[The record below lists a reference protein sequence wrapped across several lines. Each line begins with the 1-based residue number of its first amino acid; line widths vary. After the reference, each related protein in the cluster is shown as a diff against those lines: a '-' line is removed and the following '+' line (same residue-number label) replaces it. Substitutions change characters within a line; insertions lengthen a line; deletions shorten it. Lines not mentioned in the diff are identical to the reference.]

1 MIKVLIVDDSSF
13 MRVKIRKCLET
24 DPNIKI
30 AGIARDGLDAVNKTM
45 ALKPDV
51 ITMDVNMPK
60 MSGIAAVEHIMEK
73 CPTPIIMVS
82 TFTQHGAKETIE
94 ALNKGAIDY
103 INKDELSS
111 EILLK
116 KIYLAMDATFKP
128 LTPEKKNDHI
138 PPFPQQQ
145 IENKFSIVGI
155 GISTGGP
162 RALSQ
167 FMPHISP
174 DIQAS
179 ILIAQHMPPTFTQS
193 LAQRLNAECKI
204 KVKEAENQELIRP
217 GYAYICPGGMHMLV
231 EKKDTIS
238 LIPKGRF
245 PNYHFV
251 PSADL
256 LMASIS
262 KIYGPNALCI
272 IMTGMGSDGLEGIKV
287 ARENKSYVI
296 AQSQSSSTIYGMP
309 KAIISNNLQ
318 DEIVHL
324 DDMSQ
329 RINQLC
335 SKDTSM

>member
-13 MRVKIRKCLET
+13 MRVRIRNCLEI

-30 AGIARDGLDAVNKTM
+30 VGIARNGIDAIEKAMT
-45 ALKPDV
+45 LKPDV
-51 ITMDVNMPK
+51 ITMDINMPK

-82 TFTQHGAKETIE
+82 SYTQHGAKETIE

-111 EILLK
+111 HLLLE
-116 KIYLAMDATFKP
+116 KIYLAKDVIFKP
-128 LTPEKKNDHI
+128 LPSKVEDHEAPKNIEKS
-138 PPFPQQQ
+138 
-145 IENKFSIVGI
+145 FSIVGI

-162 RALSQ
+162 RALSH
-167 FMPHISP
+167 FMPRISP
-174 DIQAS
+174 DINAG

-193 LAQRLNAECKI
+193 LAQRLDIECKI
-204 KVKEAENQELIRP
+204 RVKEAEDQEPIQP
-217 GYAYICPGGMHMLV
+217 GYAYICPGGMHMV
-231 EKKDTIS
+231 VQKKGIIS
-238 LIPKGRF
+238 LLPKEQF
-245 PNYHFV
+245 PRHHFV

-262 KIYGPNALCI
+262 KVYGANALCI
-272 IMTGMGSDGLEGIKV
+272 IMTGMGSDGLEGVRIAK
-287 ARENKSYVI
+287 ENNSYII

-318 DEIVHL
+318 DEILHL
-324 DDMSQ
+324 DDIGD

-335 SKDTSM
+335 SNDGTR